1 MMKDFKF
8 FRGYSKIGT
17 LNTMDGMMAVTASIY
32 NPHTYWT
39 PEESERQRIERMR
52 ISNDLYNEMSQAY
65 EQNRIRQQQ
74 RRLAEQVAIAERISQ
89 NLTQIEG
96 QQYRLFQTTNTIT
109 VNPSLWSKVKI
120 FGTRVKLFFKEC
132 FQQEPV
138 GLILCTILLFILFI
152 VMFIFFMKL
161 FGK

>member
-1 MMKDFKF
+1 MTPFKF

-17 LNTMDGMMAVTASIY
+17 LNTMDGMMVVTGSISIY
-32 NPHTYWT
+32 NPYIYWA

-52 ISNDLYNEMSQAY
+52 ISNELYGEMSQAY

-96 QQYRLFQTTNTIT
+96 QQYRLFQATSTIT
-109 VNPSLWSKVKI
+109 VNPSLWNKIKI
-120 FGTRVKLFFKEC
+120 FGTRVKLVLKEC
-132 FQQEPV
+132 WHREPI
-138 GLILCTILLFILFI
+138 GLAFVTILMFITMVIFFINLFI
-152 VMFIFFMKL
+152 K
-161 FGK
+161 

>member
-1 MMKDFKF
+1 M
-8 FRGYSKIGT
+8 
-17 LNTMDGMMAVTASIY
+17 L
-32 NPHTYWT
+32 
-39 PEESERQRIERMR
+39 
-52 ISNDLYNEMSQAY
+52 QAY

-74 RRLAEQVAIAERISQ
+74 RRLAERISQ

-96 QQYRLFQTTNTIT
+96 QQYRLFQATNTIT

-132 FQQEPV
+132 FQV
-138 GLILCTILLFILFI
+138 GLIFCTILLFI

-161 FGK
+161 FGG

>member
-1 MMKDFKF
+1 MTPFKF

-32 NPHTYWT
+32 NPHNYWT

-52 ISNDLYNEMSQAY
+52 ISNELYGEMLQAY

-74 RRLAEQVAIAERISQ
+74 RRLAERISQ

-96 QQYRLFQTTNTIT
+96 QQYRLFQATNTIT

-138 GLILCTILLFILFI
+138 GLIFCTILLFI

-161 FGK
+161 FGG

>member
-1 MMKDFKF
+1 MTPFKF

-52 ISNDLYNEMSQAY
+52 ISNELYGEMSQAY

-74 RRLAEQVAIAERISQ
+74 RRLAEQVAIAERMSQ

-96 QQYRLFQTTNTIT
+96 QQYRLFQATSTIT
-109 VNPSLWSKVKI
+109 VKI
-120 FGTRVKLFFKEC
+120 FGTRVKLVLKEC
-132 FQQEPV
+132 WHLEPIRLAFV
-138 GLILCTILLFILFI
+138 TILMFITMIIFFINLFI
-152 VMFIFFMKL
+152 K
-161 FGK
+161 

>member
-1 MMKDFKF
+1 MTPFKF

-32 NPHTYWT
+32 NPHNYFT

-52 ISNDLYNEMSQAY
+52 ISNELYGEMLQAY

-74 RRLAEQVAIAERISQ
+74 RRLAERISQ

-96 QQYRLFQTTNTIT
+96 QQFRYTIT

-138 GLILCTILLFILFI
+138 GLIFCTILLFI
-152 VMFIFFMKL
+152 VMFIIFMEL
-161 FGK
+161 FGR

>member
-1 MMKDFKF
+1 MTPFKF

-32 NPHTYWT
+32 NPHNYWT

-52 ISNDLYNEMSQAY
+52 ISNELYGEMLQAY

-74 RRLAEQVAIAERISQ
+74 RRLAERISQ

-96 QQYRLFQTTNTIT
+96 QQFRYTIT

-132 FQQEPV
+132 FQV
-138 GLILCTILLFILFI
+138 GLIFCTILLFI

-161 FGK
+161 FGG

>member
-1 MMKDFKF
+1 
-8 FRGYSKIGT
+8 
-17 LNTMDGMMAVTASIY
+17 VTASIY
-32 NPHTYWT
+32 NPHNYWT

-52 ISNDLYNEMSQAY
+52 ISNELYGEMLQAY

-74 RRLAEQVAIAERISQ
+74 RRLAKRISQ

-96 QQYRLFQTTNTIT
+96 QQFRYTIT

-138 GLILCTILLFILFI
+138 GLIFCTILLFI
-152 VMFIFFMKL
+152 VMFIIFMELLKIWI
-161 FGK
+161 GSIKI

>member
-1 MMKDFKF
+1 MTPFKF

-32 NPHTYWT
+32 IPHNYFT

-52 ISNDLYNEMSQAY
+52 ISNELYGEMLQAY

-74 RRLAEQVAIAERISQ
+74 RRLAERISQ

-96 QQYRLFQTTNTIT
+96 QQFRYTIT

-138 GLILCTILLFILFI
+138 GLIFCTILLFI
-152 VMFIFFMKL
+152 VMFIIFMEL
-161 FGK
+161 FGR